1 MALRLIEM
9 VCPEEKREEVEE
21 LVQEH
26 KPQGLWHDRL
36 MDDQVIVKI
45 LMAATRAEALLDHLE
60 SNYGGME
67 GFRIL
72 LLPVQA
78 ALPRPE
84 QPEEPAGETPFQEAP
99 KPLPTRISRQELYAE
114 ISASAGSSRVFY
126 VMIVLSTVVAA
137 IGLWRDNVAVI
148 IGAMVIAPL
157 LGPNMALAFA
167 TTLGDGKLGRRAFKT
182 TVAGI
187 GLALAVSVLIGLILS
202 VSPGIAGVRVAPGLA
217 DSELLIRARVSLADV
232 VLALCAGSAGA
243 LAFTTGIPTAL
254 VGVMVAVAL
263 LPPLVAL
270 GLLLGAGE
278 CGLAAGALLLF
289 VTNIICVN
297 LAGVATFLGHGIR
310 PRTWWETDKAHK
322 ASRGAL
328 MVWILLLAALVAAI
342 LLAQGRLGERPG
354 NPHADRSPASQ
365 APGPS

>member
-9 VCPEEKREEVEE
+9 VCPEEKREEVEQ
-21 LVQEH
+21 LVREH
-26 KPQGLWHDRL
+26 EPQGLWHDRL

-45 LMAATRAEALLDHLE
+45 LMPATRAEALLDHLE

-84 QPEEPAGETPFQEAP
+84 EPEEPAGEAPFQESP

-114 ISASAGSSRVFY
+114 VSASAESSRVFY
-126 VMIVLSTVVAA
+126 VMIALSSVVAA

-157 LGPNMALAFA
+157 LGPNMAMAFA
-167 TTLGDGKLGRRAFKT
+167 TTLGDGKLGRRAFRT
-182 TVAGI
+182 SVTGI
-187 GLALAVSVLIGLILS
+187 GLALALSVLIGLILS
-202 VSPGIAGVRVAPGLA
+202 VSPGIAGVAAPEMA

-270 GLLLGAGE
+270 GLLTGAGE
-278 CGLAAGALLLF
+278 WELATGALLLF
-289 VTNIICVN
+289 VTNVICVN

-310 PRTWWETDKAHK
+310 PRTWWETDRARK

-328 MVWILLLAALVAAI
+328 LVWILLLAALVAAI
-342 LLAQGRLGERPG
+342 LLAQGHVAE
-354 NPHADRSPASQ
+354 
-365 APGPS
+365 PSGVP